1 MDMEVSVEHLR
12 AARRPRRAARALRR
26 WPQGRR
32 TRRFVIECKVLHQ
45 DPERTIEEGMA
56 QTRGYMD
63 RCGAESGH
71 LIVFDRAPERTWE
84 ERIFRRDTPAG
95 GGAPVTV
102 WGM

>member
-1 MDMEVSVEHLR
+1 MPRHLSH
-12 AARRPRRAARALRR
+12 AVQMGL
-26 WPQGRR
+26 PQRMAWY
-32 TRRFVIECKVLHQ
+32 VECKVLHK
-45 DPERTIEEGMA
+45 DPERTIEEGLA

-71 LIVFDRAPERTWE
+71 LIVFDRAPDRTWE
-84 ERIFRRDTPAG
+84 ERIFRRETPAG